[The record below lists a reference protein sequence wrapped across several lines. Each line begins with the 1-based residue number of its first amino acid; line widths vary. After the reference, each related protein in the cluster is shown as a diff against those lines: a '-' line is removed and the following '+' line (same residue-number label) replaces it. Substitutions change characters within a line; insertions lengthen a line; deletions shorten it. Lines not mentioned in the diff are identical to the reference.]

1 MGNLALAYFNRV
13 RPGVATVT
21 GGSWLAAF
29 PASNVADVDRSKP
42 ARSTTAGTSDTKLN
56 IDLGAAY
63 PIRLIMLD
71 AHNLSDAG
79 QFKVKLGTS
88 SGASDLYSGSF
99 VNWLQVTDAE
109 SAITEYGA
117 SKGRDFPGICLLA
130 STITARYVTVEF
142 SDASNTAGHLD
153 IGYLYAGPALL
164 PAVNPEYGAWSD
176 GWMDNSTSTRTPGG
190 DVISTPLGRY
200 KMVQLTLG
208 ALTQAEG
215 DTVHEIQR
223 VLGTVGRVGFIA
235 DVDDMAK
242 SQRYGFIGTLRALEL
257 LDNPEFHRRGNA
269 FVIDQG

>member
-13 RPGVATVT
+13 RPGVATAT

-176 GWMDNSTSTRTPGG
+176 GWMDNSTSTRTPGPRSRG
-190 DVISTPLGRY
+190 SAALCGSATTSNSASWPAAPRARPNMCLWTRPASRPSTAQRSTSRSTRPWS
-200 KMVQLTLG
+200 
-208 ALTQAEG
+208 AL
-215 DTVHEIQR
+215 
-223 VLGTVGRVGFIA
+223 
-235 DVDDMAK
+235 
-242 SQRYGFIGTLRALEL
+242 
-257 LDNPEFHRRGNA
+257 
-269 FVIDQG
+269 